1 MKKEREGKEGGIEEG
16 TEGRI
21 EGLRNR
27 VRRVLT
33 CVRRIGRGIPGGM
46 GS

>member
-33 CVRRIGRGIPGGM
+33 CVRRIGRGIQDEM